1 MASNNQLTL
10 AVAGS
15 GKTQSI
21 VDACVAADSA
31 ERILVLTYTAA
42 NQQELMDRLATS
54 SGHRH
59 NVEVRGW
66 FSFLL
71 NDIARP
77 YLPFLYQGK
86 RIEGFDF
93 KSLPQQG
100 IANDQWRRYFNK
112 HGEARR
118 VHLPQLAHG
127 VNEAACGKPIA
138 RIERVYDCIF
148 IDEVQDLCGWDLE
161 VLRLLMA
168 SSIPL
173 QLVGDVRQ
181 AIISTNDRE
190 PKNKKYQKMKIWDW
204 FRREEKLG
212 RLSISQMN
220 KSHRCRPE
228 ITALADSLFSPELGF
243 DATESLN
250 TKTTAHDGIFLVKSE
265 DVSAYVQVFSP
276 MFLRWS
282 AGSGKGFDD
291 LAPLNIGKSKGLS
304 SDHVLVVPTA
314 EMAKFLQRA
323 TPLEPQRAAYLYV
336 AVTRARQS
344 VAFVLDRP
352 GDCVNS
358 YWDPLAPEVPADSG

>member
-1 MASNNQLTL
+1 MTSNNLLTL

-21 VDACVAADSA
+21 VDACVAADPA

-42 NQQELMDRLATS
+42 NQQELRERLATS
-54 SGHRH
+54 AGDRH

-77 YLPFLYQGK
+77 YLPFLYKGE
-86 RIEGFDF
+86 RVRGFDF
-93 KSLPQQG
+93 KSPPQQRV
-100 IANDQWRRYFNK
+100 ANENWTRYFNK

-118 VHLPQLAHG
+118 VHLPQLAHR
-127 VNEAACGKPIA
+127 VNNAASGKPVA
-138 RIERVYDCIF
+138 RLERVYDRIF

-173 QLVGDVRQ
+173 ELVGDVRQ
-181 AIISTNDRE
+181 AIISTNDQE

-204 FRREEKLG
+204 FRGEENLG
-212 RLSISQMN
+212 RLTIGQMS

-228 ITALADSLFSPELGF
+228 ITALGDSLFSSELGF

-250 TKTTAHDGIFLVKSE
+250 TRGTAHDGIFLVRSR
-265 DVSAYVQVFSP
+265 DVRAYVQAFSP

-282 AGSGKGFDD
+282 ANSGKAFDD
-291 LAPLNIGKSKGLS
+291 LAPLNIGKSKGLGA
-304 SDHVLVVPTA
+304 DHVLVFPTG
-314 EMAKFLQRA
+314 EMEKHLQNR
-323 TPLEPQRAAYLYV
+323 TQLERQRAAYLYV
-336 AVTRARQS
+336 AITRAKQS
-344 VAFVLDRP
+344 VAFILDEP
-352 GDCVNS
+352 GLCQHTPWS
-358 YWDPLAPEVPADSG
+358 PSG